1 MSDCEFDIQEEEIF
15 QKKNH
20 SFYESNNAENKT
32 GWLPI
37 IDELDKTK
45 QIWDLLILIMAI
57 FNSFAVPLEYVISEL
72 PEVPAY
78 QTLDLIINILFIF
91 DIVIG
96 FRTTYFDSL
105 GNEIRSPKL
114 IAKKYIGG
122 MFFVDLFSSIP
133 YRYAKLIFPPI
144 ESISFLKILKIA
156 RISRFGPFVQRL
168 ELNAED
174 KAVSIKTL
182 EPAIN
187 RFKF

>member
-1 MSDCEFDIQEEEIF
+1 
-15 QKKNH
+15 
-20 SFYESNNAENKT
+20 
-32 GWLPI
+32 
-37 IDELDKTK
+37 
-45 QIWDLLILIMAI
+45 MAI

-72 PEVPAY
+72 AEVPAY

-133 YRYAKLIFPPI
+133 YRYAKLIFPLI
-144 ESISFLKILKIA
+144 DKISFLKILKIA

-182 EPAIN
+182 GTRHEPFQILVFYN
-187 RFKF
+187 LTCPSNQFITF